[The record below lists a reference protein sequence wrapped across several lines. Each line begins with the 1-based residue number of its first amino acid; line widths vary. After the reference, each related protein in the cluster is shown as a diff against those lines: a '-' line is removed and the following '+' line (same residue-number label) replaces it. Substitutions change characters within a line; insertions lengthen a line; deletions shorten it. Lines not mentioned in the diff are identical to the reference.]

1 MPHGNSPRRGETV
14 KYCELSYQPGTPV
27 SAASRSLGAAIIIF
41 RKALRNRLLILLV
54 LALVASL
61 ARAQTIFNCSSFSSS
76 GTCGVSF
83 FFPLN
88 QNFYVTGASGPYV
101 PVLSGSAVELAI
113 PTANHTALSM
123 NYSAATVNDQA
134 FQSRF
139 TYVPNGWNISFVLQN
154 NTSTQGGEYGL
165 NAQFS
170 SGAGCEGS
178 IYQAFPNGGLN
189 YDPPNNIFAL
199 MLDQKSPLTDGNGT
213 GQGGGNYPG
222 TFTYS
227 NVQMYAQGM
236 DPCNPRD
243 GTEKYFYFTQ
253 KISTSPVP
261 LNSPANVLNTTT
273 RDTYSVTVTYTG
285 SNVTLQLYDIT
296 AGGSCPGPRCFTQTW
311 NNVSIPSMVDG
322 TKAWVG
328 LAESTNAPSGDPLLI
343 DSFSYTALS
352 AAATP
357 TFSPRGATYT
367 SAQSVTISDSSPGS
381 IICWNTTGNPST
393 NGIGGCANGTPYTPD
408 SPISVAKGQT
418 IYAVAGSNTSNFG
431 DSAVGSAVYNITGFA
446 AAPTFSASSGTYQG
460 NQAIILTTTAPAH
473 GGIICYNTTGSPAT
487 DGATGCTTGTLYS
500 SPVVVSSKETLYAVA
515 GGAGLTDSDV
525 SSAAYTISPYWGTFE
540 DSPLPA
546 ATPTFSPLPGTYA
559 GTQTVKLSSTTSGAN
574 ICYSLSSTPLTV
586 LPYPDSMGGC
596 AVGTPYSGPISVSST
611 QILYAIAGTNLTTYS
626 YCGSGGFTCSGSS
639 MPSTVTAGTFTIGAS
654 GQTPD
659 APTDVKG
666 SAVPSE

>member
-1 MPHGNSPRRGETV
+1 MQRIQKERTV
-14 KYCELSYQPGTPV
+14 RNRKLSCLPGAPASLASGLL
-27 SAASRSLGAAIIIF
+27 SAATILFG
-41 RKALRNRLLILLV
+41 KALRKRLIILLV

-61 ARAQTIFNCSSFSSS
+61 ARAQTVFNCSSFSSS
-76 GTCGVSF
+76 GTCGVAF
-83 FFPLN
+83 FYPLN
-88 QNFYVTGASGPYV
+88 ENFYVVGATAGYT
-101 PVLSGSAVELAI
+101 PVLSGPAVELAI
-113 PTANHTALSM
+113 PTANHTGLNM
-123 NYSAATVNDQA
+123 NYSVATVNDQA
-134 FQSRF
+134 FQSTF
-139 TYVPNGWNISFVLQN
+139 TYMPNGWNISFVLQN
-154 NTSTQGGEYGL
+154 NTSTQGGEYGF
-165 NAQFS
+165 NARFS

-178 IYQAFPNGGLN
+178 IYQAFPNGGLI

-199 MLDQKSPLTDGNGT
+199 MLDQKSPLTDANGT
-213 GQGGGNYPG
+213 RQGGGSYTTP
-222 TFTYS
+222 FTYS

-236 DPCNPRD
+236 DPCNSRD

-261 LNSPANVLNTTT
+261 LNSPANTPNVPTG
-273 RDTYSVTVTYTG
+273 DTYSVTVTYTG

-296 AGGSCPGPRCFTQTW
+296 AGGSCPGSRCFTQTW

-328 LAESTNAPSGDPLLI
+328 LAESTNAPLGHPLLI
-343 DSFSYTALS
+343 DSFSYTELS

-357 TFSPRGATYT
+357 TFSPAGGTYS
-367 SAQSVTISDSSPGS
+367 SAQPVTISDSSSGS

-393 NGIGGCANGTPYTPD
+393 NGIGGCANGTRYTGAA
-408 SPISVAKGQT
+408 ISVARGQT

-431 DSAVGSAVYNITGFA
+431 DSAVGSAAYNIIGYA
-446 AAPTFSASSGTYQG
+446 AAPTFSASSGAYQG
-460 NQAIILTTTAPAH
+460 NQAIILTTAH

-487 DGATGCTTGTLYS
+487 DGSAGCTTGTLYN
-500 SPVVVSSKETLYAVA
+500 SPVVVSSKGTLYAVA
-515 GGAGLTDSDV
+515 GGTGLTDSDV
-525 SSAAYTISPYWGTFE
+525 SSAAYTISPYWGTYQ
-540 DSPLPA
+540 DSPVPP
-546 ATPTFSPLPGTYA
+546 ATPTFSPLPGTFT

-596 AVGTPYSGPISVSST
+596 AVGTPYSGPISVSSS

-639 MPSTVTAGTFTIGAS
+639 TPSTVTAGTYTIGAS
-654 GQTPD
+654 GQTPG
-659 APTDVKG
+659 APTDVTG

>member
-1 MPHGNSPRRGETV
+1 M
-14 KYCELSYQPGTPV
+14 KYRELSYLPGTPV
-27 SAASRSLGAAIIIF
+27 SAASGSLGAAKILF
-41 RKALRNRLLILLV
+41 RKALRNRVLILLV
-54 LALVASL
+54 LALVASM
-61 ARAQTIFNCSSFSSS
+61 ARAQTIFDCSSFSSS
-76 GTCGVSF
+76 GTCGVAVN
-83 FFPLN
+83 FPLN
-88 QNFYVTGASGPYV
+88 ESFNVVGAFNGSSVG
-101 PVLSGSAVELAI
+101 LSGSAVQLASS
-113 PTANHTALSM
+113 TADHTALSM
-123 NYSAATVNDQA
+123 NYAAATVNDQA
-134 FQSRF
+134 FQSTF

-154 NTSTQGGEYGL
+154 NTSTQGGDYGL

-213 GQGGGNYPG
+213 GQGGGSYPG

-261 LNSPANVLNTTT
+261 LNSPANVWNTTT

-296 AGGSCPGPRCFTQTW
+296 AGGSCPGSRCFTQTW

-328 LAESTNAPSGDPLLI
+328 LAESTNAPSGAPLLV
-343 DSFSYTALS
+343 DSFSYKVLS

-357 TFSPRGATYT
+357 TFSLEGGNYKGE
-367 SAQSVTISDSSPGS
+367 QSVSISDSSPGS
-381 IICWNTTGNPST
+381 TICWNTTGNPST
-393 NGIGGCANGTPYTPD
+393 NGIGGCANGTPYTPGVA
-408 SPISVAKGQT
+408 ISVAKGQT

-431 DSAVGSAVYNITGFA
+431 DSAVASASYNIQGSA
-446 AAPTFSASSGTYQG
+446 AAPTFSASSGAYQG
-460 NQAIILTTTAPAH
+460 NQAIILTTAQ
-473 GGIICYNTTGSPAT
+473 GGVICYNTTGSPAT
-487 DGATGCTTGTLYS
+487 NGSTGCTTGTLYS

-525 SSAAYTISPYWGTFE
+525 SSAAYTISPYWGTFQ
-540 DSPLPA
+540 DSPVPP
-546 ATPTFSPLPGTYA
+546 ATPTFSPLPGTYT
-559 GTQTVKLSSTTSGAN
+559 GTQTVALSSTTSGAN

-596 AVGTPYSGPISVSST
+596 AVGTPYSGPISVSSS
-611 QILYAIAGTNLTTYS
+611 QFLYAIAGTNVTTYS

-639 MPSTVTAGTFTIGAS
+639 TPSTVTSGLYTIGAP
-654 GQTPD
+654 GQKPGM
-659 APTDVKG
+659 PMNVQG